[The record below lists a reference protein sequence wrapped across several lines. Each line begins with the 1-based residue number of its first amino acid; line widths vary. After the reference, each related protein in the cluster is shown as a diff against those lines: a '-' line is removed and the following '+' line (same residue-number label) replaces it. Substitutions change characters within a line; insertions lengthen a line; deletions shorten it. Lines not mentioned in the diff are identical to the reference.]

1 MECWQIHFDCW
12 LKCIYLL
19 VSNVLLNYQVD
30 WLKYA
35 KDVIVL
41 NKRPNL
47 VNTLFGSVT
56 VLHNVLNVEVQTTKK
71 HI

>member
-1 MECWQIHFDCW
+1 MHLFISIQCFTKLSSGLTEICDFIT
-12 LKCIYLL
+12 
-19 VSNVLLNYQVD
+19 
-30 WLKYA
+30 
-35 KDVIVL
+35 DVIV
-41 NKRPNL
+41 PNL